1 MSLLGLEPLLFVLAF
16 ALLVG
21 GVVGSLTPQVPGALV
36 SLAGVYLYWVAS
48 GMTDPGTLLLALLT
62 LVGLL
67 TWAVDIA
74 GGAVAARVGGAS
86 NWTAVLAGVVALVL
100 FFVTGPLGILLGVAG
115 TVFVVEF
122 YRQGDARG
130 SAKAALVTT
139 VGMLASGVVQALL
152 TASILVTMVAV
163 ALL

>member
-1 MSLLGLEPLLFVLAF
+1 MSLVGFETLLFVLAF

-21 GVVGSLTPQVPGALV
+21 GVIGSVTPQVPGALV
-36 SLAGVYLYWVAS
+36 SLAGVYLYWLAS
-48 GMTDPGTLLLALLT
+48 GMTEPGTILLVLLT

-122 YRQGDARG
+122 YRQDDARG
-130 SAKAALVTT
+130 GLKAALVTT
-139 VGMLASGVVQALL
+139 LGMLASGIVQAML

>member
-1 MSLLGLEPLLFVLAF
+1 MFVLAF
-16 ALLVG
+16 ALLIG
-21 GVVGSLTPQVPGALV
+21 GVIGSLTPQVPGALV

-86 NWTAVLAGVVALVL
+86 NWTAALAGVVALVL
-100 FFVTGPLGILLGVAG
+100 FFVTGPLGILLASPVRCSSSSSTARRTLAG
-115 TVFVVEF
+115 
-122 YRQGDARG
+122 ARRPR
-130 SAKAALVTT
+130 S
-139 VGMLASGVVQALL
+139 
-152 TASILVTMVAV
+152 
-163 ALL
+163 